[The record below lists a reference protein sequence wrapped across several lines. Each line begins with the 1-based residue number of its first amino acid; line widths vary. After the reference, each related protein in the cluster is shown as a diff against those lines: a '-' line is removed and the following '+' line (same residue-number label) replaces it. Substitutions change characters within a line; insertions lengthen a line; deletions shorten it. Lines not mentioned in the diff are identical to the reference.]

1 MTIKIDEIFAKYD
14 RDRNGVLDMNELIN
28 ILQDVFYI
36 MGINKRAN

>member
-14 RDRNGVLDMNELIN
+14 RDRNGVLDMNELTN